1 MALEKGEA
9 SQAEGLAREAAK
21 EFQAEQLH
29 DNEILA
35 DDVLVRSLMAQG
47 KLSEA
52 QSIVESAAKTPAQ
65 DRGARILFAITS
77 ARLKGRTGKIAEASR
92 ELEGVLK
99 DASGM
104 KLTGYEFE
112 ARLAQA
118 EIELEN
124 GKASAARSQLQTLRK
139 EAGAKGFRL
148 IARKAGSASA
158 GNSKSVERF
167 QIQENGVVRT

>member
-1 MALEKGEA
+1 LGKLALEKGQA

-65 DRGARILFAITS
+65 DRGARISFAITS
-77 ARLKGRTGKIAEASR
+77 ARLKGRSGKMAEATR

-99 DASGM
+99 DANGM

-118 EIELEN
+118 EIEFEN
-124 GKASAARSQLQTLRK
+124 GKISAARLQLQALGK

-158 GNSKSVERF
+158 GK
-167 QIQENGVVRT
+167 Q

>member
-1 MALEKGEA
+1 
-9 SQAEGLAREAAK
+9 
-21 EFQAEQLH
+21 
-29 DNEILA
+29 
-35 DDVLVRSLMAQG
+35 VQG

-52 QSIVESAAKTPAQ
+52 QSVVEGAAKTPAQ
-65 DRGARILFAITS
+65 DRGARISFAITS
-77 ARLKGRTGKIAEASR
+77 ARLKGRTGKIADASR

-118 EIELEN
+118 EMKFEN
-124 GKASAARSQLQTLRK
+124 GNASAARLQLQTLGK

-148 IARKAGSASA
+148 IARKAASASA
-158 GNSKSVERF
+158 AKGKSA
-167 QIQENGVVRT
+167 